1 VATRQGHRWLRTNIE
16 AAEADL
22 AEVDGRFW
30 HVEVEILV
38 LIWFLLELNFLSIL
52 IHVSF

>member
-1 VATRQGHRWLRTNIE
+1 MDALHALEAERVATRQGHRRLRTNIE

-38 LIWFLLELNFLSIL
+38 FI
-52 IHVSF
+52 